1 MNDTILGILLLVAIA
16 AVTLPAA
23 LYGVRFSVL
32 WSRKRRGEQL
42 DERER
47 KLLKKNAALALVLFV
62 AVYAMAFK
70 CIALFK

>member
-1 MNDTILGILLLVAIA
+1 MNDTILGILVLVAA
-16 AVTLPAA
+16 LALALPAA
-23 LYGVRFSVL
+23 LYGTRFSVL

-42 DERER
+42 DEREM

-62 AVYAMAFK
+62 AVYGLVFK